1 MERVALVDGTGLAYR
16 AFHALPA
23 TLRTRAG
30 VPTNA
35 AFGFAQMFR
44 KLFAGKRPTRLAV
57 VFDAGGPTHRHQA
70 DAAYKA
76 HRPPMAEELR
86 QQLPLIDDLVAAHDV
101 PIVRVPGVEADD
113 VIATLA
119 TQALAAGH
127 EVWIVSGDKDF
138 AQLVGPR
145 VRLFDS
151 TQEVV
156 YDADRIRRRFGV
168 RPDRF
173 VDFLALVG
181 DASDGIPGVLGIGK
195 QRAAELLA
203 ERDLEGLLAAPPG
216 GRVGRILAQHEAT
229 ARHCRSLAQLRTD
242 VPLPLTLDDLRV
254 PAPSLAKLNAAYAEL
269 EFFSLLSA
277 ETMATHGA
285 AKIEYFVADSL
296 EMATAAVAHETATEG
311 PVAVHVL
318 FDLPD
323 ALRGELVGVAISP
336 RRGRGVYVPLA
347 GAGGLG
353 DAGREVLRP
362 WLESDRPKVLHGA
375 KDAMT
380 ALGRRGV
387 VLRGVTGD
395 TALGSYLLDPTRHL
409 PHKLDQVARDLLHVA
424 LQPIRGVLGSGR
436 QRRTFA
442 ELTVDRAGAWAC
454 HQADAT
460 GAVWDRME
468 QLLANAG
475 RLPYLRDVDLPL
487 VPVLSRMEQVG
498 IAADPAVLDAL
509 GEDFGE
515 VRARLEATAH
525 DLAGRPFTLGSSKQ
539 LGTVLFDE
547 LGLPVLQRTKTGY
560 STAASVLERL
570 RGEHPLV
577 DVVLE
582 WRTVDKLVNT
592 YTDVLSR
599 AVGPDGRIHPTY
611 MATSSSS
618 GRILTTEPD
627 LQRTP
632 IKTEVSRQIRDAL
645 VAGRGRQ
652 LVRADWSQLEL
663 RLLAH
668 VSRDPVLV
676 DAYRTGADVH
686 VRTAAALLG
695 LAEGQVGAMERELGK
710 TVNFATIYGQGPAAL
725 AQQLG
730 VSASRARGFID
741 DFFRLY
747 AGVAAWRDDVVTQAH
762 TDGYVTTLMGRRR
775 YVTELSR
782 RDRSDQ
788 AHGERI
794 AMNTPI
800 QGSGADLCKVA
811 MLRAVER
818 LPDGAELVLQVHDEL
833 LVECPVDVVEEAAR
847 AVREAME
854 GAAQLAVPLVVDVG
868 TGPTW
873 GQAKG
878 AVQPTP

>member
-1 MERVALVDGTGLAYR
+1 MDRVALVDGTGLAYR

-44 KLFAGKRPTRLAV
+44 KLFAGKRPAYLAV
-57 VFDAGGPTHRHQA
+57 VFDAGAPTHRHAA
-70 DAAYKA
+70 DPAYKA
-76 HRPPMAEELR
+76 HRPPMASELR
-86 QQLPLIDDLVAAHDV
+86 QQLPLIEALVAAHDV
-101 PIVRVPGVEADD
+101 PILRVPGVEADD
-113 VIATLA
+113 VIATL
-119 TQALAAGH
+119 THQALAAGH
-127 EVWIVSGDKDF
+127 EVWVVSGDKDF

-145 VRLFDS
+145 VRQFDS
-151 TQEVV
+151 TKEVV
-156 YDADRIRRRFGV
+156 YDDDRIRRRYGV
-168 RPDRF
+168 PPERF
-173 VDFLALVG
+173 VDWLALVG
-181 DASDGIPGVLGIGK
+181 DKSDGIPGVPGIGK
-195 QRAAELLA
+195 QGAAELLA
-203 ERDLEGLLAAPPG
+203 ECSLDQLLASPPPG
-216 GRVGRILAQHEAT
+216 PRGDKLRTHAETALRCRELA
-229 ARHCRSLAQLRTD
+229 RLRTD
-242 VPLPLTLDDLRV
+242 VPLPLGLEALAV
-254 PAPSLAKLNAAYAEL
+254 PEPSLAKLNAAYTDL
-269 EFFSLLSA
+269 EFYSLLSA
-277 ETMATHGA
+277 EQLPTHGA
-285 AKIEYFVADSL
+285 ARIEYFVADSL
-296 EMATAAVAHETATEG
+296 DMAAAAVAHETATEQ

-323 ALRGELVGVAISP
+323 ALRGDLVGVAISP
-336 RRGRGVYVPLA
+336 RRGRGVYVPIG

-353 DAGREVLRP
+353 PQGLELLAP
-362 WLESDRPKVLHGA
+362 WLGSDRPKVLHGA
-375 KDAMT
+375 KDAT
-380 ALGRRGV
+380 TSLARHGVELGGV
-387 VLRGVTGD
+387 VGD

-409 PHKLDQVARDLLHVA
+409 PHKLEQVARDVLHVA
-424 LQPIRGVLGSGR
+424 LQPIRGVLGRGR
-436 QRRTFA
+436 DRRTFA

-454 HQADAT
+454 HNADAA
-460 GAVWDRME
+460 GAVWDRMASLLQE
-468 QLLANAG
+468 QG
-475 RLPYLRDVDLPL
+475 RLDYLRDIDLPL
-487 VPVLSRMEQVG
+487 VGVLSRMEQVG
-498 IAADPAVLDAL
+498 IAADPTVLDAL
-509 GEDFGE
+509 GADFE
-515 VRARLEATAH
+515 RVRDGLQAEAH
-525 DLAGRPFTLGSSKQ
+525 RLAGRPFVLGSSKQ

-547 LGLPVLQRTKTGY
+547 LGLPVLERTKTGY

-570 RGEHPLV
+570 RDDHPLV
-577 DVVLE
+577 DVVLR

-645 VAGRGRQ
+645 IASPGHQ

-668 VSRDPVLV
+668 LSGDPVLV

-695 LAEGQVGAMERELGK
+695 LSEGQVGPTEREVGK

-730 VSASRARGFID
+730 VSAGRARGFID

-747 AGVAAWRDDVVTQAH
+747 AGVARWRDEVVTEAYAS
-762 TDGYVTTLMGRRR
+762 GYVRTLLGRRR

-782 RDRSDQ
+782 KDRSDQ

-794 AMNTPI
+794 AMNTPV

-811 MLRAVER
+811 MLRAAAT
-818 LPDGAELVLQVHDEL
+818 LPEGAELVLQVHDEL
-833 LVECPVDVVEEAAR
+833 LVECPDERVDEAVA
-847 AVREAME
+847 ALTEAMQ
-854 GAAQLAVPLVVDVG
+854 GAAELRVPLVVDVG
-868 TGPTW
+868 VGPTW
-873 GQAKG
+873 GQAKR
-878 AVQPTP
+878 